1 MSHDLKNPLNAPPP
15 EPDPE
20 KPKTKS
26 IHKMQHTLQKIK
38 PRAYIKYKWGLLEP
52 PLTGVL
58 TTQQNI
64 VLEKNTKRAYVKY
77 KSPDLH
83 KLSNFFLFHCE
94 IEPSQK
100 TSIHKMQK
108 NTKTNTKSIH
118 KTQTGVSRK
127 PSACFLEHTENRTPR
142 SQNNT
147 PMFFCSAHNPTSG
160 FAIFCLEDCKKSRV
174 GILNTLAILNR
185 AVGLAVNCPQ

>member
-1 MSHDLKNPLNAPPP
+1 MILKIRLTPPP

-64 VLEKNTKRAYVKY
+64 VLKK
-77 KSPDLH
+77 D
-83 KLSNFFLFHCE
+83 
-94 IEPSQK
+94 K
-100 TSIHKMQK
+100 TSI
-108 NTKTNTKSIH
+108 TKIQEPKF
-118 KTQTGVSRK
+118 TQT
-127 PSACFLEHTENRTPR
+127 L
-142 SQNNT
+142 
-147 PMFFCSAHNPTSG
+147 
-160 FAIFCLEDCKKSRV
+160 
-174 GILNTLAILNR
+174 
-185 AVGLAVNCPQ
+185 